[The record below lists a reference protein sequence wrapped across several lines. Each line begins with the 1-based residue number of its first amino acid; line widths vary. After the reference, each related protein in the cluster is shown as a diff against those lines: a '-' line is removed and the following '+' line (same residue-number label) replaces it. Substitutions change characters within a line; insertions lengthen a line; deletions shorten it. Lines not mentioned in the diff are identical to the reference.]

1 MHKHVTSCSDVY
13 KTLREELLSLTLK
26 EILYKPT
33 KRAGLMKLIGTDDD
47 GEKWNAEKEFRE
59 TMSNMSKQ
67 EIIEA
72 LILYFQT
79 PYKGE

>member
-1 MHKHVTSCSDVY
+1 M
-13 KTLREELLSLTLK
+13 
-26 EILYKPT
+26 
-33 KRAGLMKLIGTDDD
+33 
-47 GEKWNAEKEFRE
+47 EKNGNAEKEFRE